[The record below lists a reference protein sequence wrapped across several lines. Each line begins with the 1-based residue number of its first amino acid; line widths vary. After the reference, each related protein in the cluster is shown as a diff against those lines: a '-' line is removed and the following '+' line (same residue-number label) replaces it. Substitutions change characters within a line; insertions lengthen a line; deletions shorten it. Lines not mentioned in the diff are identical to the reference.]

1 MPCTGIQSFSGRTAV
16 GGMSVSNSSFLGP
29 IDLQF
34 NPQYS
39 VLIGGRG
46 TGKSTILEY
55 LRWALCDQ
63 PPGLEGDEAPNYQE
77 RRRRLIEQTL
87 KPVDATIEAWFEV
100 NDVPH
105 TVLRESQNGTLLM
118 KIGNDEMRPCTEEE
132 VCRLLPIQAYSQK
145 QLSDVS
151 VNVEELSRFI
161 TALYLR
167 PAKLVQPVG
176 ARHLV
181 PPSVREFPDQA
192 FGKFPRFESSPHRAR
207 TDRVETLPGPHK
219 KEMST
224 PRGEPDQDR
233 RRQSAAATG

>member
-1 MPCTGIQSFSGRTAV
+1 
-16 GGMSVSNSSFLGP
+16 MSVSNSSFLGP

-105 TVLRESQNGTLLM
+105 TVRRESQNGTLLM

-161 TALYLR
+161 TAPIRAELDRMRGGWLTGRNVSEKPTQRCAVGVRSIEQLR
-167 PAKLVQPVG
+167 
-176 ARHLV
+176 
-181 PPSVREFPDQA
+181 SV
-192 FGKFPRFESSPHRAR
+192 S
-207 TDRVETLPGPHK
+207 
-219 KEMST
+219 
-224 PRGEPDQDR
+224 
-233 RRQSAAATG
+233 